1 MREMQSQV
9 YQWITETI
17 WRLVDFVL
25 NKSISISNK
34 TRIVIRINA
43 KTIGLRGMNREAIV
57 LIIESNLIQVV
68 NRDLP

>member
-1 MREMQSQV
+1 MRETQWQV

-17 WRLVDFVL
+17 WRLVGFVL

-34 TRIVIRINA
+34 TRIAIRING
-43 KTIGLRGMNREAIV
+43 KTIGLRGMNREVIV
-57 LIIESNLIQVV
+57 LIIESNLRLVV

>member
-1 MREMQSQV
+1 MRETQWQV

-34 TRIVIRINA
+34 TRIIIRIKG
-43 KTIGLRGMNREAIV
+43 KTIGLRSMNREAIV
-57 LIIESNLIQVV
+57 LIIESNLRLVV

>member
-1 MREMQSQV
+1 MRETQWQV

-34 TRIVIRINA
+34 ARIAIRING

-57 LIIESNLIQVV
+57 LIIESNLRQVV